1 MTSQAKVYV
10 AVIASFS
17 EDGNLFP
24 RRLRWE
30 DGCEYSIE
38 KVLDVRP
45 AAALKAGSQGDHYTV
60 QINGHQ
66 SYLIFE
72 RSPNISGTNLKNGLW
87 NENNR
92 FARETNN
99 ADRSL
104 SDRLFIIKILLTIL
118 LLRFRKLNIVMSKRV
133 GYN

>member
-30 DGCEYSIE
+30 DGREYSIE
-38 KVLDVRP
+38 KILDVRP
-45 AAALKAGSQGDHYTV
+45 AAALKAGGQGNRYTV

-66 SYLIFE
+66 SYLFFE
-72 RSPNISGTNLKNGLW
+72 RNASMAGNNLGRW
-87 NENNR
+87 FVER
-92 FARETNN
+92 
-99 ADRSL
+99 
-104 SDRLFIIKILLTIL
+104 
-118 LLRFRKLNIVMSKRV
+118 RV
-133 GYN
+133 V